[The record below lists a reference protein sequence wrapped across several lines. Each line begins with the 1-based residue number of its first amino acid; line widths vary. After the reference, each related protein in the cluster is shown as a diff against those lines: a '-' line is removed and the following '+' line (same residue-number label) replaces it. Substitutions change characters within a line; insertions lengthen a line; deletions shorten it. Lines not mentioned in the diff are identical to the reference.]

1 MVLETARVNEEVA
14 MIQIVLLI
22 FLILFAM
29 HWKIALIVIGFLYY
43 FGWPFDPIAQMVE
56 QFTFNEWVASSSL
69 AGITT

>member
-1 MVLETARVNEEVA
+1 VVLETARVDEEVA

-43 FGWPFDPIAQMVE
+43 FGWPF
-56 QFTFNEWVASSSL
+56 
-69 AGITT
+69 